1 MIQQGY
7 GVSTGSKVLTIHE
20 AQGLTNVMVVVVNMK
35 SAKLQLHDSVPHAVV
50 AITRHTYSCYY
61 YSGSE
66 DDAVKRLIRSA
77 TMATTKGI
85 VEYNLK
91 MAIKD
96 RNEAVI
102 SSLVE
107 VMTTSVIPSTS

>member
-1 MIQQGY
+1 M
-7 GVSTGSKVLTIHE
+7 TK
-20 AQGLTNVMVVVVNMK
+20 NNR
-35 SAKLQLHDSVPHAVV
+35 KLQGD
-50 AITRHTYSCYY
+50 ICYY
-61 YSGSE
+61 YCGSE
-66 DDAVKRLIRSA
+66 DDAVKRLIRSV

-91 MAIKD
+91 IAIND
-96 RNEAVI
+96 RNEVVI